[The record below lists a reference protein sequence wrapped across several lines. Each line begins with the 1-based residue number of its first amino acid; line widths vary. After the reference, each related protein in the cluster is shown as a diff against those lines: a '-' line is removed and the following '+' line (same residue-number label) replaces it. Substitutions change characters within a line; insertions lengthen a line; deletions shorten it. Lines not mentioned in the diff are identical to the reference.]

1 MNSTSN
7 ITTSS
12 NIRMIIVFVMMLIST
27 AGFAQNNIEVPA
39 NVAASTTTVESNAA
53 INMVSWF
60 MGTRQTT
67 NENTTKE
74 SNTRKQ
80 MMTNGIAPNRLLIKT
95 FLKKASQY
103 ASNIA

>member
-7 ITTSS
+7 ITTSN
-12 NIRMIIVFVMMLIST
+12 NIKMIIVFVMMLLST

-39 NVAASTTTVESNAA
+39 AVAGSTTTVESNSS